1 MLTLWF
7 GHKRIH
13 FLWRH
18 KEHHFFLCMVWQFKL
33 FPTLML
39 VFPFWFSSFPKHN
52 WRELYQLK
60 SFRFKMMGC
69 GEKRGFDGNGG
80 LIFGGRSR
88 FLEISIINFT
98 SWLIFEYYVRADWK
112 ILHHLTCYFSL
123 MFLPYFH
130 SWNVF

>member
-1 MLTLWF
+1 MDTR
-7 GHKRIH
+7 GYTSCGGIKNI
-13 FLWRH
+13 
-18 KEHHFFLCMVWQFKL
+18 FLCMVWQFKL

-112 ILHHLTCYFSL
+112 ILHHLTCYFSHIFFPL
-123 MFLPYFH
+123 ISIHETFFKNYLFY
-130 SWNVF
+130 